1 MNLKK
6 ESVVFG
12 ETTILSQST
21 EEVNYQ
27 WKIVDFHELSK
38 KNTQIVSPTVTFQ
51 NKYKW
56 QFIILNADVISIF
69 LRTHQPENSKPYWQV
84 YCTFKFTIINEKDE
98 QNNISKTAHNF
109 FSHKLQDWGFRSVT
123 HEEQLNLILE
133 DNNGSLVINFHV
145 SLKKDLYYQT
155 HLSLK
160 YDSKVETN
168 MIGIKTTGKTFYL
181 NSILQM
187 LFHIA
192 PFRKKLYSLKLI
204 KPNMSINRFSNLT
217 LALQHLFYKL
227 QFFHKSFK
235 PKRFL
240 ETVGWNKNEDYI
252 QHEPQ
257 ELQHLIFEKVGE
269 YLKDEIDDLFKGKVI
284 TTIKCSDVD
293 YQSTKEEEYYE
304 LFYSVKEC
312 STLVDSFIQ
321 YISPVY
327 LVGDNQYKTENF
339 GLQDSVKTTKFLSF
353 PSVLNIYLNR
363 FDHDEQLDFESPK
376 VVDRYAFPDQICLN
390 DYLDS
395 SVKMNNDYTYDLY
408 AVLVHS
414 GIEATGYYYLFLN
427 LLQDNKENWFNFHDG
442 RVTKSSYHQALER
455 NYGGKPKSRTFV
467 QRKITSAYMLVYIR
481 RCEKDKLLKP
491 VEEDDIPKDLI
502 KSFEQRGIERKK
514 RREEKKQSYLYT
526 KLRIVFPDQIKE
538 IDHDG
543 FGITNWKKI
552 KPIKVLKTLTIREL
566 KDIVKKQIIE
576 KQNTKNNVK
585 NNENVNEKKEN
596 INKSK
601 NENEKTIKKEKE
613 IEIENEKKNEDKKE
627 KEKEEEQ
634 EKKEEQQ
641 EKEEKEEQEEEKEV
655 KEKEKE
661 KGNPN
666 DIKFNLWTLCKRQNK
681 TRRFDKCI
689 SSEKHNER
697 TLQSIPEFIGV
708 LPIFYI
714 EEFTTQPE
722 RNIRFIT
729 FKYYSAKQ
737 SKIRYLGTFR
747 INQNVKLKKN
757 VPMLKMQIG
766 LPNKKGKLLFF
777 EEIRKGW
784 ISPINP
790 NKTPRDLELVTG
802 DIVCV
807 QFRRDLNRKCNFPT
821 VGDYFSYKEQEV
833 KISLYHIEKPTKIV
847 CKFFINLSNTYDHLV
862 KEIGKLLSV
871 TPSYL
876 RIYGLDTNAQLPLT
890 EYFNRIPKLNLLQLL
905 TQYGIRRR
913 SKLVFFY
920 RVANFSILQLID
932 KSYFEMEYL
941 NAQGE
946 IKQRKSFLI
955 PKVFTVKQ
963 FLKHFEKIILQNE
976 NNKNGNEKE
985 NENENEKEKEKEK
998 ENEREREKQVI
1009 EKRKKE
1015 TKTETENELPKKK
1028 FRILKVVDSMIHQ
1041 IYSDEHTME
1050 QIREDTKVIRI
1061 EEIPVV
1067 QYNKNIDQLFKVSY
1081 FTKGVFGIYFY
1092 GYPFLLSIL
1101 ESQETVKELKERI
1114 KKRVRVKE
1122 TIDIYKVQ
1130 IKNNTSIQLIDDE
1143 IFVWDNT
1150 FDVIGIKRRKRMLKN
1165 PPLSKLIS
1173 SKPIII
1179 EKN

>member
-1 MNLKK
+1 MSLKE

-12 ETTILSQST
+12 ETTILNQST
-21 EEVNYQ
+21 EKVSYQ
-27 WKIVDFHELSK
+27 WKIVDFQELSK

-69 LRTHQPENSKPYWQV
+69 LRTYQPENSKPYWQV
-84 YCTFKFTIINEKDE
+84 YCTFKFSIISEKDE

-133 DNNGSLVINFHV
+133 ENNGSLIINFDI

-168 MIGIKTTGKTFYL
+168 MIGIKTTGTTFYM

-192 PFRKKLYSLKLI
+192 PFRKKLYSLNLI

-257 ELQHLIFEKVGE
+257 EFQHLIFEEVGE

-327 LVGDNQYKTENF
+327 LVGDNKYKTEKF

-376 VVDRYAFPDQICLN
+376 VVDRYAFPEQICLN

-395 SVKMNNDYTYDLY
+395 SVKTNVDYTYDLY

-427 LLQDNKENWFNFHDG
+427 LLQDNKEKWFNFHDG
-442 RVTKSSYHQALER
+442 RVTKSSINQALER

-491 VEEDDIPKDLI
+491 VEECDIPKNLV

-526 KLRIVFPDQIKE
+526 KLRIAFPDQIKE

-576 KQNTKNNVK
+576 KKKQKN
-585 NNENVNEKKEN
+585 NNENENENENEKKEN
-596 INKSK
+596 IKKSESENENENE
-601 NENEKTIKKEKE
+601 NENEKIKSENNKEQENEIEKKE
-613 IEIENEKKNEDKKE
+613 DE
-627 KEKEEEQ
+627 KEKEE
-634 EKKEEQQ
+634 KETET
-641 EKEEKEEQEEEKEV
+641 ET
-655 KEKEKE
+655 EKEKE
-661 KGNPN
+661 NCD
-666 DIKFNLWTLCKRQNK
+666 DINFNLWTLCKRQNQ

-714 EEFTTQPE
+714 EEFKTQPE

-747 INQNVKLKKN
+747 IQQNVKLKKN
-757 VPMLKMQIG
+757 VPMLKMQMG

-807 QFRRDLNRKCNFPT
+807 QFRRDLNRKCNFKT

-963 FLKHFEKIILQNE
+963 FLNHFEKIILQ
-976 NNKNGNEKE
+976 NGNEKE
-985 NENENEKEKEKEK
+985 NENEIKKEK
-998 ENEREREKQVI
+998 ENEKIKSENNKEKEN
-1009 EKRKKE
+1009 EKEKDKETETE
-1015 TKTETENELPKKK
+1015 TKTETETENKLPKKK

-1041 IYSDEHTME
+1041 IYSNEHTME

-1114 KKRVRVKE
+1114 KKRLRVKE
-1122 TIDIYKVQ
+1122 QIDIYKVK
-1130 IKNNTSIQLIDDE
+1130 IKTNTSIQLIDDM
-1143 IFVWDNT
+1143 IFAWDND